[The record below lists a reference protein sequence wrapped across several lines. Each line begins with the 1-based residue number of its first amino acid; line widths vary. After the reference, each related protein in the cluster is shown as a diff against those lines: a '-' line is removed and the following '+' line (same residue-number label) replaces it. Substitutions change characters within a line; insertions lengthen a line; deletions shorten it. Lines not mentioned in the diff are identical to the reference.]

1 MIRTK
6 WSTAGIVAA
15 CAVAN
20 WLIGVVLMSMDI
32 EEYSPSFEEY
42 GPYICTG
49 FAVGVV
55 TIIALPFALEH
66 QPRELSDVDYAGST
80 RSFIAGCI
88 VLLGSS
94 SYFGAASGVVAFIS
108 MVSRRST
115 SRSVAAVA
123 CFVVSFAIETTFNP
137 YAGWEA
143 IGWGE
148 AIVLVVVMVA
158 GLLVGQK
165 RANLREKRWRVEQ
178 QARMNR
184 EEMRAKVERA
194 RREERENIAR
204 DMHDTL
210 SHRLSLVA
218 IHAGALSYPREG
230 VPAEFTD
237 AARTIRAEAQNAVED
252 LRTAL
257 SALREDLSQDPR
269 TTLEELVAA
278 AQEAG
283 TQVTVTYADGASPDV
298 FTGLST
304 MAQHAVHRA
313 VQEGLTNARKHA
325 AGQPVSITVREVAGE
340 VGVEM
345 RNPLPVAKAEERAG
359 SGVGGYGLVG
369 LRERVEL
376 SGGRMNVH
384 VGKEDEEFGWSI
396 RLPLAHKEATQ

>member
-20 WLIGVVLMSMDI
+20 WLIGVALMSFDI

-123 CFVVSFAIETTFNP
+123 CFVVAFAIETSFNP
-137 YAGWEA
+137 YMAWDD
-143 IGWGE
+143 IGWVG
-148 AIVLVVVMVA
+148 AIFVVVVMVA

-178 QARMNR
+178 EARMNR

-194 RREERENIAR
+194 RQEERESIAR

-230 VPAEFTD
+230 VPDEFTD
-237 AARTIRAEAQNAVED
+237 AARTIRTKAQNAVED
-252 LRTAL
+252 LRTVL
-257 SALREDLSQDPR
+257 SALREDLSEDPR
-269 TTLEELVAA
+269 TTLEELVTTAR
-278 AQEAG
+278 EAG

-325 AGQPVSITVREVAGE
+325 AGQPVSITVREAAGE
-340 VGVEM
+340 VGIEM
-345 RNPLPVAKAEERAG
+345 RNPLSAAKAGDRAG
-359 SGVGGYGLVG
+359 ASAGGYGLVG

-384 VGKEDEEFGWSI
+384 VGEEGEEFSWSI
-396 RLPLAHKEATQ
+396 LLPLAHKEATQ

>member
-1 MIRTK
+1 MVRTK
-6 WSTAGIVAA
+6 WNTAGIVAA

-20 WLIGVVLMSMDI
+20 WLIGMVLMNLDI
-32 EEYSPSFEEY
+32 EEYSPSFAEY
-42 GPYICTG
+42 GPYICTS
-49 FAVGVV
+49 FAVGVLG
-55 TIIALPFALEH
+55 IFALPFALEH

-123 CFVVSFAIETTFNP
+123 CFVAAFAIDTIFNP
-137 YAGWEA
+137 YMSWDE
-143 IGWGE
+143 IGWFG
-148 AIVLVVVMVA
+148 AIFVVVVMVA

-165 RANLREKRWRVEQ
+165 RANLRETRWRVEQ

-194 RREERENIAR
+194 RQEERESIAR
-204 DMHDTL
+204 DMHDSL

-237 AARTIRAEAQNAVED
+237 AARTIRTEAQNAVED
-252 LRTAL
+252 LRTVL

-269 TTLEELVAA
+269 TGLEEMVAA
-278 AQEAG
+278 AREAG
-283 TQVTVTYADGASPDV
+283 TEVTVTYADGAGPDV
-298 FTGLST
+298 FAGLPT
-304 MAQHAVHRA
+304 MTQHTVHRA

-325 AGQPVSITVREVAGE
+325 PSQTVSITVRETSGAVDI
-340 VGVEM
+340 EM
-345 RNPLPVAKAEERAG
+345 RNPLPAAKADDRAG
-359 SGVGGYGLVG
+359 SSAGGYGLVG

-376 SGGRMNVH
+376 SGGRMNIH
-384 VGKEDEEFGWSI
+384 VGEEDEEFGWSI
-396 RLPLAHKEATQ
+396 QLPLARQEVTQ

>member
-20 WLIGVVLMSMDI
+20 WLIGVVLMNLDI
-32 EEYSPSFEEY
+32 EEYSPSFAEY

-49 FAVGVV
+49 FAVGVLG
-55 TIIALPFALEH
+55 IIALPFALEH

-94 SYFGAASGVVAFIS
+94 SYFGAASGLVAFIS

-123 CFVVSFAIETTFNP
+123 CFVAAFAIDAFFNP
-137 YAGWEA
+137 YMAWDD
-143 IGWGE
+143 IGWVG
-148 AIVLVVVMVA
+148 AIFVVVVMVA

-178 QARMNR
+178 EARMNR

-194 RREERENIAR
+194 RQEERENIAR

-252 LRTAL
+252 LRTVL

-269 TTLEELVAA
+269 TTLEELVAS
-278 AQEAG
+278 AQQAG
-283 TQVTVTYADGASPDV
+283 AEVTVTYADGASPDV
-298 FTGLST
+298 FAGLST

-340 VGVEM
+340 VGIEM
-345 RNPLPVAKAEERAG
+345 CNPLPAAKADDNAG
-359 SGVGGYGLVG
+359 SSVGGYGLVG

-384 VGKEDEEFGWSI
+384 VGEEGEEFRWSI
-396 RLPLAHKEATQ
+396 LLPLAHNEATQ

>member
-32 EEYSPSFEEY
+32 EEYSPPFEEY

-66 QPRELSDVDYAGST
+66 QPRELSDVDYSGST

-123 CFVVSFAIETTFNP
+123 CFVAAFAIDAFFNP
-137 YAGWEA
+137 YMAWDD
-143 IGWGE
+143 IGWVG
-148 AIVLVVVMVA
+148 AIFVVVVMVA

-165 RANLREKRWRVEQ
+165 RGNLREKRWRVEQ

-194 RREERENIAR
+194 RQEERENIAR

-252 LRTAL
+252 LRTVL

-269 TTLEELVAA
+269 TTLEELVASV
-278 AQEAG
+278 QEAG

>member
-66 QPRELSDVDYAGST
+66 QPRELSDVDYSGST
-80 RSFIAGCI
+80 RSFIAGGI

-123 CFVVSFAIETTFNP
+123 CFVAAFAIETTFNP

-184 EEMRAKVERA
+184 EEMHAKVEHA
-194 RREERENIAR
+194 RREERESIAR

-237 AARTIRAEAQNAVED
+237 AARTIRTEAQNAVED
-252 LRTAL
+252 LRTVL
-257 SALREDLSQDPR
+257 NALREDLSQDPR
-269 TTLEELVAA
+269 SGLEELVAA
-278 AQEAG
+278 AREAG
-283 TQVTVTYADGASPDV
+283 TEVTVTYADGAGPDV

-325 AGQPVSITVREVAGE
+325 AGQPVSITVREAAGE

-345 RNPLPVAKAEERAG
+345 RNPLPAAKADDNAG
-359 SGVGGYGLVG
+359 SGAGGYGLVG

-384 VGKEDEEFGWSI
+384 VDEEGEEFGWSI
-396 RLPLAHKEATQ
+396 RLPLARQEATQ

>member
-20 WLIGVVLMSMDI
+20 WLIGVVLMNLDI
-32 EEYSPSFEEY
+32 EEYSPSFAEY

-49 FAVGVV
+49 FAVGVLG
-55 TIIALPFALEH
+55 IIALPFALEH

-108 MVSRRST
+108 LVSRRST

-123 CFVVSFAIETTFNP
+123 CSVVSFAIETTFNP

-184 EEMRAKVERA
+184 EEMRAKVEHA
-194 RREERENIAR
+194 RREERESIAR
-204 DMHDTL
+204 DMHDSL

-252 LRTAL
+252 LRTVL

-269 TTLEELVAA
+269 TTLEELVAS

>member
-66 QPRELSDVDYAGST
+66 QPRELSDVDYSGST

-123 CFVVSFAIETTFNP
+123 CFVAAFAIDAFFNP
-137 YAGWEA
+137 YMAWDD
-143 IGWGE
+143 IGWVG
-148 AIVLVVVMVA
+148 AIFVVVVIVA

-165 RANLREKRWRVEQ
+165 RGNLREKRWRVEQ

-194 RREERENIAR
+194 RQEERESIAR

-252 LRTAL
+252 LRTVL

-269 TTLEELVAA
+269 TTLEELVASA
-278 AQEAG
+278 REAG

-340 VGVEM
+340 VGIEM
-345 RNPLPVAKAEERAG
+345 CNPLPAAKADDNAG
-359 SGVGGYGLVG
+359 SSVGGYGLVG

-384 VGKEDEEFGWSI
+384 VGEESEEFGWSI
-396 RLPLAHKEATQ
+396 RLPLARQEATQ

>member
-20 WLIGVVLMSMDI
+20 WLIGVALMSFDI

-49 FAVGVV
+49 FAVGVL

-115 SRSVAAVA
+115 LRSVAAVA
-123 CFVVSFAIETTFNP
+123 CFVVAFAVETSFNP
-137 YAGWEA
+137 YMAWDD
-143 IGWGE
+143 IGWVG
-148 AIVLVVVMVA
+148 AIFVVVVMVA

-165 RANLREKRWRVEQ
+165 RGNLREKRWRVEQ

-184 EEMRAKVERA
+184 EEMRARVERA
-194 RREERENIAR
+194 RQEERENIAR
-204 DMHDTL
+204 DMHDSL

-230 VPAEFTD
+230 VPDEFTD
-237 AARTIRAEAQNAVED
+237 AARTIRTEAQNAVED
-252 LRTAL
+252 LRTVL
-257 SALREDLSQDPR
+257 SALREDLSEDPR

-278 AQEAG
+278 AREAG
-283 TQVTVTYADGASPDV
+283 AEVTVTYADGASPDV

-340 VGVEM
+340 VGIEM
-345 RNPLPVAKAEERAG
+345 RNPLSAAKAGDRAG
-359 SGVGGYGLVG
+359 ASAGGYGLVG

-384 VGKEDEEFGWSI
+384 VGEEGEEFSWSI
-396 RLPLAHKEATQ
+396 LLPLAHKEATQ

>member
-20 WLIGVVLMSMDI
+20 WLIGVVLMNLDI

-94 SYFGAASGVVAFIS
+94 SYFGAVSGVVAFIS

-115 SRSVAAVA
+115 TRSVAAVA
-123 CFVVSFAIETTFNP
+123 CFVAAFAIDAFFNP
-137 YAGWEA
+137 YMAWDD
-143 IGWGE
+143 IGWVG
-148 AIVLVVVMVA
+148 AIFVVVVIVA

-165 RANLREKRWRVEQ
+165 RGNLREKRWRVEQ

-184 EEMRAKVERA
+184 EEMRAKVEHA
-194 RREERENIAR
+194 RREERESIAR
-204 DMHDTL
+204 DMHDSL

-252 LRTAL
+252 LRTVL

-269 TTLEELVAA
+269 TTLEELVASA
-278 AQEAG
+278 REAG

-340 VGVEM
+340 VGIEM
-345 RNPLPVAKAEERAG
+345 CNPLPAAKADDNAG
-359 SGVGGYGLVG
+359 SSVGGYGLVG

-384 VGKEDEEFGWSI
+384 VGEESEEFGWSI
-396 RLPLAHKEATQ
+396 RLPLARQEATQ